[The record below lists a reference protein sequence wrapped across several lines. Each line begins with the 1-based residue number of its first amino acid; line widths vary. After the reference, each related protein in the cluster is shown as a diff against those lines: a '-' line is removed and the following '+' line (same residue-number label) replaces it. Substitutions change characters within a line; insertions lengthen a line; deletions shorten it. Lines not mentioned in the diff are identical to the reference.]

1 MHEKGIRWESGT
13 IPVAVIFT
21 QSLEHYAT
29 IVRWEGASGEK
40 VRRPAILVY
49 IVVTFGMKGRT

>member
-13 IPVAVIFT
+13 IPVAVIFII
-21 QSLEHYAT
+21 SLELNAT

-40 VRRPAILVY
+40 VRRPAIFVY
-49 IVVTFGMKGRT
+49 IVMTFGMKGQT